1 MKISTVIV
9 ILAFLL
15 ASCQKDEVRKT
26 VIKQDVSFRFDL
38 VEPTDLK
45 NDDPWN
51 FDCPVDVDGNL
62 LIPTIAEIEVKDSN
76 NDLLTFYPFVF
87 TLNGKL
93 YTQSIKLDAGT
104 YELTKVLLLDGPGGS
119 IIMATPVAGGL
130 FAQYVSNPL
139 AFEFEVNAFAKAQL
153 EAEVLCYSS
162 EKIGE
167 FGFLWFGVT
176 EIVVRQFC
184 FFGDICANGGVQYQ
198 DETAYGGDFGGS
210 GSPWWYYYD
219 LTGQPTQNIYAGQQ
233 LTDGTVT
240 YENNQIIIDLGSS
253 ILQDD
258 DEAIKIKGFNTL
270 PASPLPLGT
279 YPYKGTQL
287 IWDVAPFPYYVIHI
301 DLSVPLPVPAS
312 APYGPLDFAGS
323 GYEDLTGGLQPDMPA
338 IFKIHV
344 YRTFNGQTTEM
355 PHSPFT
361 NLGNE
366 NQPLCVSYPDRIRIP
381 GEQFTFELFIL
392 VPDDNGGFEYQFY
405 HTFTSTDGGQLST
418 DPGSD
423 KVVEFVLGTCVSSP
437 TDLQLNW

>member
-1 MKISTVIV
+1 MKISTIIV
-9 ILAFLL
+9 ILAFLM

-26 VIKQDVSFRFDL
+26 VIKQDVSFSFDL
-38 VEPTDLK
+38 VDPLGLK
-45 NDDPWN
+45 NDEPWN

-76 NDLLTFYPFVF
+76 NDLITFYPLVF

-104 YELTKVLLLDGPGGS
+104 YELTKVLLLDGHGGR
-119 IIMATPVAGGL
+119 IIMATPVVGGL

-139 AFEFEVNAFAKAQL
+139 GFEFEVSAFAKAQL

-162 EKIGE
+162 EKVGE

-219 LTGQPTQNIYAGQQ
+219 LSGPIIQNIFAGEQP
-233 LTDGTVT
+233 TDGTVS
-240 YENNQIIIDLGSS
+240 YENNQIIIDLGSNV
-253 ILQDD
+253 LQDD
-258 DEAIKIKGFNTL
+258 DEAIKIKGINIL
-270 PASPLPLGT
+270 PSVPLPLGQ

-287 IWDVAPFPYYVIHI
+287 IWDVAPFPYYIIHI
-301 DLSVPLPVPAS
+301 DLSVPLPPPVG
-312 APYGPLDFAGS
+312 APYGPQDFGGS
-323 GYEDLTGGLQPDMPA
+323 DYEDITGGLQPDMPA

-344 YRTFNGQTTEM
+344 YRAFNGQTTEM

-366 NQPLCVSYPDRIRIP
+366 NQALCVHYPDRIRIP

-392 VPDDNGGFEYQFY
+392 VPDDDGGFEYQY
-405 HTFTSTDGGQLST
+405 YNTFTSTDGGPLST

-423 KVVEFVLGTCVSSP
+423 KVVKFVLGNCVSPS
-437 TDLQLNW
+437 TDLQFNW